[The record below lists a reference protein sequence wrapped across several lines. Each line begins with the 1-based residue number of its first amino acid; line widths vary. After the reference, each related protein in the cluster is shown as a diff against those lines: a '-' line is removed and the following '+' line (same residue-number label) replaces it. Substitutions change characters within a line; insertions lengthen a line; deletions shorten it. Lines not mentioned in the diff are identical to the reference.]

1 VNAAAAVLTGTGAQR
16 RTAGNMN
23 EERPDISG
31 LRDDLDEVDSGIV
44 RLIAQRRDIIT
55 AIAQVKE
62 QAAGG
67 IQDTD
72 REQRVLDGVAA
83 AAAELGVSA
92 SLVRRIFRE
101 LIGDSVAQQA
111 RRLNGDAGGQVRVAF
126 QGVAHAYSDAAA
138 RKYLAG
144 RGLAGELTGYRTFR
158 EAAGALLGGQA
169 DLAVLPIENTTA
181 GSINE
186 VYALLREQELFIIGE
201 ETWKVEHCLAA
212 AAEVPLSALTRILS
226 HPQGLEQCSQFLQSV
241 PQAIPTS
248 YFDTAEAMAAV
259 AADGDPGTAAIGS
272 LDAAAAYGLV
282 VLRHNIS
289 DRADNY
295 TRFVVLSTTPAAVD
309 LRIPCKTSL
318 VLVTRHEERALL
330 RCLEVLSGSG
340 HSMTKLESRPRPG
353 RPWEYLFFLD
363 FEGNAADPRT
373 ATALDE
379 LRAAALF
386 VKILGSYPAKALRPP
401 ARTGDLAGQQPASD
415 SAEQSPQAAAEMLEA
430 VAARAPAKG
439 WSRQYKLVDRAARQA
454 DTLIGVGDLLIGG
467 DGFVVMA
474 GPCSVESTEQITS
487 TARFVA
493 DHGAHVLRGG
503 VFKPRTSPY
512 SFQGLGWAG
521 LDLLVAAGRE
531 AGLPVITEVMA
542 VDQVARM
549 SAAADILQVGARN
562 MQNFDLL
569 RELGKVDRPVLLKR
583 GLSSTIEEW
592 LAAAEYVVAQGN
604 QQVILC
610 ERGIRTFETA
620 TRNTL
625 DLSAV
630 AVVRERSHLPIIVD
644 PSHGTGSRPYVAP
657 MAWAARAAGAH
668 GLLVEVHPEPDK
680 ALSDAEQSLSP
691 GEFAGLMRHL
701 ATVPPWPVAAVPV
714 GR

>member
-1 VNAAAAVLTGTGAQR
+1 
-16 RTAGNMN
+16 MN
-23 EERPDISG
+23 GQPPDITG
-31 LRDDLDEVDSGIV
+31 LRHDLDEVDGGIV
-44 RLIAQRRDIIT
+44 RLIAQRREIIT
-55 AIAQVKE
+55 AIAEVKE
-62 QAAGG
+62 TGASG

-72 REQRVLDGVAA
+72 RERQVLEGVAA

-101 LIGDSVAQQA
+101 LISDSVAQQA
-111 RRLNGDAGGQVRVAF
+111 RRLNGDVGGRVKVAF

-138 RKYLAG
+138 QKYLAG
-144 RGLAGELTGYRTFR
+144 RGLDGDLTGYRTFR
-158 EAAGALLGGQA
+158 EAAGALLAGQA

-186 VYALLREQELFIIGE
+186 VYALLREHELNIVGE

-212 AAEVPLSALTRILS
+212 SSEVPLSALTRILS
-226 HPQGLEQCSQFLQSV
+226 HPQGLEQCSQFLLSV
-241 PQAIPTS
+241 PQAAPTS
-248 YFDTAEAMAAV
+248 YSDTADAMRAV
-259 AADGDPGTAAIGS
+259 AAANDPGAAAIGS

-282 VLRHNIS
+282 VLQHNIS
-289 DRADNY
+289 DHADNY
-295 TRFVVLSTTPAAVD
+295 TRFVVLSRTPATVD

-318 VLVTRHEERALL
+318 ILVTRHEEGALL

-353 RPWEYLFFLD
+353 RPWEYLFFVD
-363 FEGNAADPRT
+363 IEGNAADPRT
-373 ATALDE
+373 AAALDE
-379 LRAAALF
+379 LRSAALF
-386 VKILGSYPAKALRPP
+386 LKILGSYPAKALRPQV
-401 ARTGDLAGQQPASD
+401 RGGDLTGQQVSDGPTVLRADVEASE
-415 SAEQSPQAAAEMLEA
+415 APAEMLEA
-430 VAARAPAKG
+430 VAAAPKPAAG
-439 WSRQYKLVDRAARQA
+439 RSRQYKLVDRAARNS
-454 DTLIGVGDLLIGG
+454 DTLIRVGDVLIGG

-474 GPCSVESTEQITS
+474 GPCSVESQEQITT

-493 DHGAHVLRGG
+493 DHGAQVLRGG

-512 SFQGLGWAG
+512 DFQGLGWEG

-542 VDQVARM
+542 VDQVPRM
-549 SAAADILQVGARN
+549 AAAADILQVGARN

-583 GLSSTIEEW
+583 GLSSTIDEW

-610 ERGIRTFETA
+610 ERGIRTFEKA

-630 AVVRERSHLPIIVD
+630 VVVRERTHLPIIVD

-668 GLLVEVHPEPDK
+668 GLLIEVHPEPAT
-680 ALSDAEQSLSP
+680 ALSDSQQSLSP
-691 GEFAGLMRHL
+691 PEFADLMRHL
-701 ATVPPWPVAAVPV
+701 ATVPQWPAVPAPV
-714 GR
+714 